1 MLIKKFIELST
12 TCCSKPLVTIAQL
25 VGFNSLRLSISSI
38 VDLVRSILGSGKVVT
53 ADALII
59 ISLLRAKGCVK
70 ALVDEIIS
78 QVRLELDVN

>member
-1 MLIKKFIELST
+1 MKFIELST
-12 TCCSKPLVTIAQL
+12 TCCSKPLVTRTQL

-38 VDLVRSILGSGKVVT
+38 VALVRSILGSGKVVT

-59 ISLLRAKGCVK
+59 ISLLSVKGCVK

-78 QVRLELDVN
+78 QVRLELDAN